1 MKYSVFTACMPELT
15 VEKAIDKLDL
25 TGDEALGAKIVRNVL
40 SAPLREIAAILYFV
54 GNDQL
59 FDLALS
65 FRRNP
70 PLRR

>member
-1 MKYSVFTACMPELT
+1 MREL
-15 VEKAIDKLDL
+15 
-25 TGDEALGAKIVRNVL
+25 
-40 SAPLREIAAILYFV
+40 AAILYFV